1 MWAVGYILFFLA
13 YDSIVLSYE
22 LYDHRFSGEAT
33 TTFYYHWKWGDYV
46 TENCSDTPYIYLQD
60 YNNYRSFEHYK
71 KAMALKYP
79 DLISNSQF
87 IYCTKAHDPQ
97 AILSGRPPL
106 FRKLEIKKPTF
117 DKAYHLQHYYGY
129 NQPFNNQN
137 VTHELMSL
145 WRRKFIIRHQGMGEY
160 LDFVHEKHDSLS
172 NKRLELK
179 MRRQGLVFDRP
190 SLHEFDK
197 TTSTIYKMEDTSWKS
212 AWMTGLSFGTLFII
226 GFVNCLISE

>member
-1 MWAVGYILFFLA
+1 MWAIGYILFFLA
-13 YDSIVLSYE
+13 YDSIVLSYK
-22 LYDHRFSGEAT
+22 LYDQRFSGEAT

-60 YNNYRSFEHYK
+60 YNNYRSFENYQ

-87 IYCTKAHDPQ
+87 IYCTEAHDPQ
-97 AILSGRPPL
+97 TILSGRPPL
-106 FRKLEIKKPTF
+106 FQ
-117 DKAYHLQHYYGY
+117 KAYHLQHYYGY
-129 NQPFNNQN
+129 NQPFNSQDA
-137 VTHELMSL
+137 TYELMSL

-212 AWMTGLSFGTLFII
+212 AWTTGLSLGTLFII
-226 GFVNCLISE
+226 GFVKCLVC